1 MGLIFKNA
9 VEKAD
14 NIIAKYEGKRKEL
27 QEKLVKL
34 NDDARFLQSAIEDDF
49 QQAIM
54 EDGTPNEKLKTDLNK
69 VHAEREQV
77 QKMLGNMDNLL
88 GKALEG
94 IRGEVEADREK
105 VFKKAMQE
113 QEDMVTKL
121 KNAKL
126 VYLKL
131 LVEYSDA
138 AGNVDRELAKFGQI
152 EQRLKLE
159 PIPHYNR
166 RAFEFNVN
174 RNYDNTFHPII
185 TTEDSKGAFSGCLG
199 YYATQYEGQTK

>member
-14 NIIAKYEGKRKEL
+14 NIIAKYEGKRTEL
-27 QEKLVKL
+27 QGKIFQL
-34 NDDARFLQSAIEDDF
+34 NDDTRFLQSAVEDDF
-49 QQAIM
+49 QRAIM
-54 EDGTPNEKLKTDLNK
+54 EDGTPNEKLKMDLNK

-113 QEDMVTKL
+113 QEDMTTKL

-185 TTEDSKGAFSGCLG
+185 TTEDSKGAFSGRLG

>member
-1 MGLIFKNA
+1 MGLLFKNS

-14 NIIAKYEGKRKEL
+14 KIIAKYEAKRTEL
-27 QEKLVKL
+27 QEKIVQL
-34 NDDARFLQSAIEDDF
+34 NDDARFLQSAVEDDF
-49 QQAIM
+49 QRAIM

-88 GKALEG
+88 RKALEG
-94 IRGEVEADREK
+94 IRSEVEADREK
-105 VFKKAMQE
+105 IFKKTMQE
-113 QEDMVTKL
+113 QEVMTTRL
-121 KNAKL
+121 KDAKL
-126 VYLKL
+126 AYLKL
-131 LVEYSDA
+131 LVEYSDV

-152 EQRLKLE
+152 EQRLGLE
-159 PIPHYNR
+159 PIPHYKR

-185 TTEDSKGAFSGCLG
+185 ITEDSKGAFGGLLG
-199 YYATQYEGQTK
+199 YYAIQYEGQTK